1 MGSLDELGNQVTS
14 LFDKDAQVGQAKAGT
29 ERINE
34 EAPALRKAAA
44 HIVAQASQVIR
55 GRGTPRLATTNNA
68 TAASSVSDVD
78 VAGVDGPAR

>member
-29 ERINE
+29 EQINE
-34 EAPALRKAAA
+34 EAPTLRKAAA

-68 TAASSVSDVD
+68 TAASSDVD